1 MNSSRLRFW
10 LFAITASMVVLAGL
24 ETSTAGGVW
33 VSFVTPKDGARVI
46 GEVRVEAEV
55 VSALSVRDVVF
66 YLDGRPLAVVT
77 EAPYRVRVN
86 LGEENRR
93 HRLEVIAT
101 DVEGDEARESI
112 STLPVSVIGSYE
124 VELQQLYVT
133 VSEGEESVLGLTRD
147 DFEIR
152 DEGRRQE
159 IVTFAH
165 GDIPFTAILL
175 IDASASMHGS
185 KIAAARAGATSFI
198 GGMRELDIAKVI
210 VFSDVIQNSSPFS
223 GLQHVLTTGLIGA
236 TGYGGTALNDN
247 LYVALK
253 LLEGRQGRRVLVVLS
268 DGTDHHSV
276 LGMDQVSSFARQAQT
291 LIYWIR
297 IVDANSAGQ
306 SGRPR
311 DVSTAWHGPAEYRE
325 QFDALVKTVRQSGGR
340 IIDAFGPEEFE
351 SVFTEIL
358 RELREQYA
366 IGYYPDN
373 LREDGSW
380 HKVKVKVGDPEL
392 TIRTHAGYVDF

>member
-1 MNSSRLRFW
+1 M
-10 LFAITASMVVLAGL
+10 FAIGASMAMLAGL
-24 ETSTAGGVW
+24 EFSSAGGVW
-33 VSFVTPKDGARVI
+33 VSFVTPKDGAEVI
-46 GEVRVEAEV
+46 GEIQVEAEV
-55 VSALSVRDVVF
+55 VSARTVREVVF
-66 YLDGRPLAVVT
+66 YLDGRPLAIVT
-77 EAPYRVRVN
+77 EPPYRVRVN

-93 HRLEVIAT
+93 HSLEVIAT

-112 STLPVSVIGSYE
+112 ATLPVSVVGSYE
-124 VELQQLYVT
+124 VDLQQLYVT
-133 VSEGEESVLGLTRD
+133 VSEDEESVLGLTRD

-152 DEGRRQE
+152 DEGRRQQ

-165 GDIPFTAILL
+165 GDIPFTAVLL

-198 GGMRELDIAKVI
+198 AGMRELDIAKVI

-223 GLQHVLTTGLIGA
+223 GLQNVLTTGLIGA
-236 TGYGGTALNDN
+236 TGLGGTALNDH

-276 LGMDQVSSFARQAQT
+276 LGMDQVSSFARRAQT

-297 IVDANSAGQ
+297 IVEANSAGQ
-306 SGRPR
+306 PGRPR
-311 DVSTAWHGPAEYRE
+311 DVSTAWRGPAEYRE
-325 QFDALVKTVRQSGGR
+325 QFDELVKTVHQSGGR
-340 IIDAFGPEEFE
+340 IIDAFGPSEFE
-351 SVFTEIL
+351 SVFAETL

-373 LREDGSW
+373 RRNDGSW
-380 HKVKVKVGDPEL
+380 HRVKVKVGNPEL
-392 TIRTHAGYVDF
+392 KVRTHAGYIDF